1 VADEVVAVVGAGT
14 MGTGIARM
22 LLAAGLRVSLSDVD
36 ADAGLRARRKLE
48 GVAAGSG
55 WPSDWAERLSLIQ
68 DVAAVDG
75 CEVVLDATP
84 QNVQRKVALLA
95 TIAERVGPGVLVGT
109 VTLGT
114 PLVELDPRGDL
125 AGRLLG
131 FHFMNPP
138 HALRFCELVVPDGV
152 APGLVERAHTLLARI
167 EVGAIV
173 VPDTAGFVLNR
184 ALVPFLFTAVRLLEG
199 GVVSAVDI
207 DRAFVEGCGHP
218 MGPLAIID
226 LIGID
231 VAIALGEQ
239 LYPTVG
245 ETCRPPGLL
254 YTLLTEGRRLH
265 DVGDDRSGRRT

>member
-22 LLAAGLRVSLSDVD
+22 LLAAGFRVCLSDVD
-36 ADAGLRARRKLE
+36 ADAALRSRRKLE
-48 GVAAGSG
+48 AVAVGSG
-55 WPSDWAERLSLIQ
+55 WPPDWAERLSLVE
-68 DVAAVDG
+68 DAAAVDG
-75 CEVVLDATP
+75 CDVVLDATP
-84 QNVQRKVALLA
+84 QGVPRKVALLA
-95 TIAERVGPGVLVGT
+95 TLAERVGPGVLIGT

-114 PLVELDPRGDL
+114 PLAVLDPQGDL

-138 HALRFCELVVPDGV
+138 HALRVCELVVPDGV
-152 APGLVERAHTLLARI
+152 APILVERAQALLARI

-184 ALVPFLFTAVRLLEG
+184 ALTPFLFTAVRLLED
-199 GVVSAVDI
+199 GVASAVDI
-207 DRAFVEGCGHP
+207 DRVFVEGCGHP

-231 VAIALGEQ
+231 VAISLGEQ
-239 LYPTVG
+239 LYPTAG
-245 ETCRPPGLL
+245 EACRPPRLL
-254 YTLLTEGRRLH
+254 YTLRADGRRLH
-265 DVGDDRSGRRT
+265 DGGAERAGGRS